1 MTFLR
6 SAEWS
11 CQLAACCVYLS
22 VVFFTPFHF
31 HLCFCAQGFTPVGDT
46 FREQE
51 AILRARCK
59 IVSMQPWPTHTTVGS
74 LNSNI
79 YTPCMYEM
87 LELASVSLSTD
98 SLLHDL
104 FIRNG
109 TLPLPITVFYSYF
122 KLYKSN
128 GSLFQPIKSHFLS
141 KMKLAVMK
149 RVKLIKAN
157 QSFSG
162 VSLWNCFMTFTFPHT
177 DQEFVNNHHDC
188 LVSEPEPV
196 YTLGPVTVSNAG
208 CSWCFVSST
217 L

>member
-11 CQLAACCVYLS
+11 RQLAACCVYLS

-74 LNSNI
+74 FNSNI
-79 YTPCMYEM
+79 YAPCMYEM

-98 SLLHDL
+98 LLLHDL

-109 TLPLPITVFYSYF
+109 TLLLPITVFYSCF

-157 QSFSG
+157 HQTTEWKVFFGCQSLELFHDFYFPTYWPG
-162 VSLWNCFMTFTFPHT
+162 VCEQPSWLSCERTWA
-177 DQEFVNNHHDC
+177 C
-188 LVSEPEPV
+188 LHIGTSD
-196 YTLGPVTVSNAG
+196 SQ
-208 CSWCFVSST
+208 
-217 L
+217 